1 MLSVHRAHLSTAV
14 SSHRAYISTPLL
26 TDIMQHQVKV
36 NAPHENH
43 LACGCHFMYMPEDW
57 CAQDQRPHF
66 LLHSPSRILTCFLS
80 AAAPARVP
88 VLVVGAG
95 PTGLTLSTLLG
106 KLGIPNLVLD
116 AASSLPNH
124 PQVTH
129 PCDCFLLS
137 KHPTY
142 TLASFVE
149 AFKAAIYASLVM
161 W

>member
-1 MLSVHRAHLSTAV
+1 M
-14 SSHRAYISTPLL
+14 
-26 TDIMQHQVKV
+26 
-36 NAPHENH
+36 
-43 LACGCHFMYMPEDW
+43 
-57 CAQDQRPHF
+57 
-66 LLHSPSRILTCFLS
+66 TCFLS

-129 PCDCFLLS
+129 SCDCFL
-137 KHPTY
+137 
-142 TLASFVE
+142 A
-149 AFKAAIYASLVM
+149 
-161 W
+161 